1 MTFER
6 DVRLWAKKKK
16 GWKFDSGGLTN
27 RKTGQSINVEPKK
40 NASAVEAEKLVFET
54 LGLDYI
60 PSTLRNTG

>member
-16 GWKFDSGGLTN
+16 DFKFDSGGLTN
-27 RKTGQSINVEPKK
+27 RKTGEHLQVEAKPG
-40 NASAVEAEKLVFET
+40 ASAVEAEKLVFKT

-60 PSTLRNTG
+60 PPTLRNTA